1 MTASS
6 TSRAERLYRALL
18 NAYPA
23 VFRREYGDLM
33 AQHFSDCY
41 RLATQEQRTSGIP
54 LFWLRTLGDLLHS
67 AALER
72 IATVRSSGLWP
83 IALAILLGLA
93 IGSIDYTA
101 SEVQATL
108 LVLLPV
114 GFLFGLAAPRRAW
127 RWALLLGLAIPV
139 VHVAG
144 HMLNIR
150 PPYKDMVI
158 ASLLALIP
166 AFLAV
171 YCGAAARWILQAF
184 RGTPPGMEL

>member
-1 MTASS
+1 MTSSS

-18 NAYPA
+18 YAYPA
-23 VFRREYGDLM
+23 AFRREYGDLM
-33 AQHFSDCY
+33 AQHFGDCY
-41 RLATQEQRTSGIP
+41 RLAAHEERASSMPI
-54 LFWLRTLGDLLHS
+54 FWLRTLGDLLRS

-72 IATVRSSGLWP
+72 IAAARSSGLWLLP
-83 IALAILLGLA
+83 LAILSGLV
-93 IGSIDYTA
+93 IGSVDYTA
-101 SEVQATL
+101 TEVQATL

-114 GFLFGLAAPRRAW
+114 GFLFGMIAPRRA
-127 RWALLLGLAIPV
+127 RAWALILGLAIPL
-139 VHVAG
+139 VHVIG

-150 PPYKDMVI
+150 PPYKDMVV

-184 RGTPPGMEL
+184 RSTPPGKAL